1 MSLYT
6 NTTWCE
12 WLQQRGALHVPFG
25 WVLTPCSEHLWC
37 KRSTC
42 RTDPRVTTFHNPL
55 KSQWDGSRDE
65 MFSAYDPVTIRI
77 TGLWSFAESVTEAGQ
92 FNYPLLTTM
101 LSLRKGCWFKTPGTL
116 MQIVRGKKK
125 RYSQIIASTW
135 NLNLVVEAGDS
146 FLSEHTFLL
155 IFSWCWL
162 HNQV

>member
-12 WLQQRGALHVPFG
+12 WLQQRGALHVSFG

-125 RYSQIIASTW
+125 KVFANNSI
-135 NLNLVVEAGDS
+135 NLKFKPFRWGWWLV
-146 FLSEHTFLL
+146 LSEHTFLL